1 MRGRRLRRL
10 VPALAAVLALAGCV
24 FRQSRHAQTFVLD
37 AIVPA
42 SAGNGP
48 PAAETVLG
56 VLKVTVPG
64 WLDRPQITGR
74 ARSGE
79 VVADEYARW
88 GEPIGK
94 GIQRVVAE
102 NLAALL
108 PERRLVTAPFSPSV
122 PVHQRLE
129 LTIDEAARQADGSV
143 RVTARW
149 AVLAPGGVPLAQ
161 GRSSH
166 SAQAA
171 PGASGV
177 VSGSNEALAALSRD
191 IADAVRALPAPPSA
205 ASSRP

>member
-1 MRGRRLRRL
+1 MRAWTLTAWAA
-10 VPALAAVLALAGCV
+10 ALLLGGCV
-24 FRQSRHAQTFVLD
+24 FGKSKHAQTYVLD
-37 AIVPA
+37 ATIEPGA
-42 SAGNGP
+42 AAT
-48 PAAETVLG
+48 AAESVLG

-74 ARSGE
+74 GSSGE

-88 GEPIGK
+88 GEPIAR
-94 GIQRVVAE
+94 GIQRVMAE

-108 PERRLVTAPFSPSV
+108 PDRRLVTAPFPPSV
-122 PVHQRLE
+122 PIDLRLE

-149 AVLAPGGVPLAQ
+149 AVLAPGGVSLAH

-166 SAQAA
+166 SARPTA
-171 PGASGV
+171 PGAGGV
-177 VSGSNEALAALSRD
+177 VAGSNEALAALSRE
-191 IADAVRALPAPPSA
+191 IADAVRALPAPAPA

>member
-1 MRGRRLRRL
+1 MRSTSLAL
-10 VPALAAVLALAGCV
+10 ALAAIALCGCV
-24 FRQSRHAQTFVLD
+24 LGKSKHAQTYVLD
-37 AIVPA
+37 ATIPPA
-42 SAGNGP
+42 VAP
-48 PAAETVLG
+48 ATPAAEKVLG

-74 ARSGE
+74 GSSGE

-88 GEPIGK
+88 GEPIAR
-94 GIQRVVAE
+94 GIQRVMAE

-108 PERRLVTAPFSPSV
+108 PDHRLVTAPFSPSV

-129 LTIDEAARQADGSV
+129 LTIDEAARQPDGTV

-149 AVLAPGGVPLAQ
+149 AVLAPGGVSLAQ

-166 SAQAA
+166 SARPSA

-177 VSGSNEALAALSRD
+177 VAGSNEALAAISRE
-191 IADAVRALPAPPSA
+191 IADAVRALPAPSA
-205 ASSRP
+205 ASSQP